1 MINGQVFRDMVLS
14 GANAIDN
21 EKEKI
26 NSLNVFPVPD
36 GDTGIN
42 MSLTMQA
49 AKKNLLSFEGD
60 LSKCADVV
68 SSSLLRG
75 ARGNSGVILSLFFRG
90 IAKELKG
97 LEEASTSVMA
107 RAFKNGVDSAYK
119 AVRHPTEG
127 TILTVMRL
135 AADAGLDNAENNED
149 MVSFFECVYNAA
161 ADTLAKTP
169 EMLPVLKQ
177 AKVVDAGGKG
187 LLTIFEGMF
196 SVLKG
201 EGIIES
207 TGNASVEEA
216 ASFEEFNTEDIKFAY
231 CTECIVDKKAD
242 VTSAEI
248 EAFEKVVMNAGDSDV
263 FVDDT
268 EIIKVHVHTN
278 DPGKV
283 LSAAV
288 TCGALATVKVENMKL
303 QHSNVIAE
311 QGSPTEEKGPKIAEP
326 EKKYGFVS
334 VAAGEGLCEVFK
346 DLGVDVVVEGGQ
358 TMNPSTEDIISA
370 VYKTP
375 SEVVYV
381 LPNNKN
387 IYMAAK
393 QASEIIEE
401 KQVIVIRTTSVPQGI
416 SSMLAFD
423 ESASVE
429 DNTANMKE
437 AKDAVFTASMTFAA
451 RDSVFENSEIHEGQT
466 LGLVEGKVK
475 YVEDTRNSCMEKIA
489 SDLSDYSYITLFYG
503 CDVEESEAEEM
514 CEYLRSVLP
523 SDKEVVL
530 VNGGQPVYYYLIS
543 AE

>member
-49 AKKNLLSFEGD
+49 AKKNLLSFDGE

-90 IAKELKG
+90 ISKELKG
-97 LEEASTSVMA
+97 LDEAGTSDMA

-135 AADAGLDNAENNED
+135 AADAGLENAENNED

-196 SVLKG
+196 SVIKG
-201 EGIIES
+201 EGIIE
-207 TGNASVEEA
+207 GNGGASVEEA

-231 CTECIVDKKAD
+231 CTECIVDKKSD
-242 VTSAEI
+242 ITSAEI

-288 TCGALATVKVENMKL
+288 TCGALATVKIENMKL
-303 QHSNVIAE
+303 QHSNVISE
-311 QGSPTEEKGPKIAEP
+311 QSVSSEEKGPKIAEP

-334 VAAGEGLCEVFK
+334 VAAGEGLCEVFR
-346 DLGVDVVVEGGQ
+346 DLGVDVIVEGGQ

-375 SEVVYV
+375 SEIVYV

-429 DNTANMKE
+429 DNTANMKA
-437 AKDAVFTASMTFAA
+437 AKDSVFTASMTFAA
-451 RDSVFENSEIHEGQT
+451 RDSVFENSEIREGQT

-489 SDLSDYSYITLFYG
+489 SDLNDYSYITLFYG
-503 CDVEESEAEEM
+503 CDVDEAEAEEM
-514 CEYLRSVLP
+514 CEHLKSVLP

>member
-268 EIIKVHVHTN
+268 DIIKVHVHTN

-288 TCGALATVKVENMKL
+288 TCGQFFTVKVENMKL
-303 QHSNVIAE
+303 QHSEII
-311 QGSPTEEKGPKIAEP
+311 EEKAEPVSNKKAP

-334 VAAGEGLCEVFK
+334 VSAGAGIEAVFK
-346 DLGVDVVVEGGQ
+346 DLGVDVVVSGGQ
-358 TMNPSTEDIISA
+358 TMNPSTEDIIRA
-370 VYKTP
+370 IDMTP
-375 SEVVYV
+375 AEVVYV

-387 IYMAAK
+387 IYMAAQ
-393 QASEIIEE
+393 QAEKIVKD
-401 KQVIVIRTTSVPQGI
+401 KQVVVLRTVSIPQGV
-416 SSMLAFD
+416 SAMLAFD
-423 ESASVE
+423 PDADVE
-429 DNTANMKE
+429 LNTIAMKE
-437 AKDAVFTASMTFAA
+437 ARDNVKSSMLTFAA
-451 RDSVFENSEIHEGQT
+451 RDSVFDGAEIHEGQI

-475 YVEDTRNSCMEKIA
+475 YICDTKEECMDNVSEDFGDA
-489 SDLSDYSYITLFYG
+489 SYITVFYG
-503 CDVEESEAEEM
+503 EDVSDEEAEQM
-514 CEYLRSVLP
+514 RVHMSSVMP
-523 SDKEVVL
+523 DKEL
-530 VNGGQPVYYYLIS
+530 VFINGGQPVYYYIIS